1 MNVDVGHGG
10 SLYRRVIMK
19 NTVTHIL
26 KFSAPSRRGRLP
38 STVAFAALICF
49 AYLDSAASQ
58 TLNEALAATYKSNPR
73 IDADR
78 ARQRAQDE
86 EVARANSGYRPSVTS
101 SADIGYQRSDTRPP
115 SEANGETHP
124 KGYSVTAS
132 QPIFNGFRT
141 LNQVR
146 QAEALVRAGRE
157 ALRVTEQVV
166 LLEAVTSYMDVVRDQ
181 AIVRLRESNVNVLTR
196 ELRATQD
203 RFSVGEVTRTDVAQ
217 AEARRA
223 VSVSELDL
231 ARANLRTSRA
241 TFERVVGSPPTN
253 LREQRPP
260 VRLLPNSVQEAI
272 AITLKEQ
279 ASVVSALYNE
289 EASRHT
295 VDLIRGELLPSVTL
309 DATHSRRF
317 DTSRT
322 IDENESTTV
331 QGRLNVPIYPAGGE
345 VYARVRQAKHTH
357 VQRLQQI
364 EQARA
369 EAQQS
374 TVTAWS
380 NFSAAKAQLES
391 DQVQVRATR
400 TALAGV
406 REEERVGQRTLLDV
420 LNAENEALN
429 AEVRLVTTQ
438 RNLIVNSYALI
449 QTMGRLDITQLGVVD
464 LAYDPTVN
472 YAETRRRWWGISITH
487 PNGHREQ
494 HDLWKSHGEKRA
506 FETEVRPAK

>member
-1 MNVDVGHGG
+1 MWHLLSSVALAAVISISPSG
-10 SLYRRVIMK
+10 SAM
-19 NTVTHIL
+19 
-26 KFSAPSRRGRLP
+26 A
-38 STVAFAALICF
+38 
-49 AYLDSAASQ
+49 Q
-58 TLNEALAATYKSNPR
+58 TLNDALAATYKYNPR
-73 IDADR
+73 LDADR
-78 ARQRAQDE
+78 ARQRGQDE
-86 EVARANSGYRPSVTS
+86 EVARANSGYRPSLNS
-101 SADIGYQRSDTRPP
+101 SADIGYQRNDTRPP

-157 ALRVTEQVV
+157 ALRITEQVV
-166 LLEAVTSYMDVVRDQ
+166 LLEAVTAYMDVVRDQ

-260 VRLLPNSVQEAI
+260 VKLLPNSVQEAI
-272 AITLKEQ
+272 AVTLKEQ
-279 ASVVSALYNE
+279 PSVVNSLYNE

-364 EQARA
+364 EQARS
-369 EAQQS
+369 EAQQF
-374 TVTAWS
+374 TVTGWS
-380 NFSAAKAQLES
+380 NYAAAKAQLES

-438 RNLIVNSYALI
+438 RNLVVTAYALL
-449 QTMGRLDITQLGVVD
+449 QTMGRLNISQLGVVD
-464 LAYDPTVN
+464 QAYDPEVH
-472 YAETRRRWWGISITH
+472 YSETRRRWWGISITH
-487 PNGHREQ
+487 ANGRREQ
-494 HDLWKSHGEKRA
+494 HDLWASHGENRA
-506 FETEVRPAK
+506 FETQVKPVK